1 MTSREEKAARG
12 PRGDEARHLPAAD
25 LERAFAALSPDR
37 DRGRLERIVSRREG
51 GRRESLDRAVL
62 TREEGVPGDSWQHD
76 APEKVDAQITMM
88 RADVAR
94 LFANG
99 QDLGLF
105 GDNLL
110 VDLDLSRAN
119 LPTGTRLRLGECTLE
134 VTPEPHNGCL
144 KFKQR
149 VGGDALRMTAD
160 PRYRDL
166 RLRGIYVK
174 VIEPGS
180 VQVGDAIE
188 VLSRG
193 EASGS

>member
-1 MTSREEKAARG
+1 M
-12 PRGDEARHLPAAD
+12 
-25 LERAFAALSPDR
+25 
-37 DRGRLERIVSRREG
+37 
-51 GRRESLDRAVL
+51 
-62 TREEGVPGDSWQHD
+62 
-76 APEKVDAQITMM
+76 
-88 RADVAR
+88 
-94 LFANG
+94 FANG

-119 LPTGTRLRLGECTLE
+119 LPAGTRLRLGECTLE

-160 PRYRDL
+160 PRFRDL

-174 VIEPGS
+174 VIEAGP
-180 VQVGDAIE
+180 VQVGDAIR
-188 VLSRG
+188 VLSLG
-193 EASGS
+193 EDSGS